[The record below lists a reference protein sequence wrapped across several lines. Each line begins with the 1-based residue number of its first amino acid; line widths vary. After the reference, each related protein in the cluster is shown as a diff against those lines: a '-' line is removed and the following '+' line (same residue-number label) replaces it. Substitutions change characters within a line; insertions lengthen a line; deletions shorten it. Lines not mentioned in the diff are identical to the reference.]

1 MVSDTLWFH
10 FDYLIHWIKVTTDKT
25 DYAHCENVEITIEYG
40 SYAMQTYD
48 VLLTAVIQ
56 DELNVPIGAAY
67 NWIQVG
73 GATWCQLK
81 NNTLTLEIHVPKF
94 AAAGIAKI
102 YVNALSNWAK
112 LGGTA
117 VAPQY
122 TPAPEINILASWA

>member
-1 MVSDTLWFH
+1 
-10 FDYLIHWIKVTTDKT
+10 
-25 DYAHCENVEITIEYG
+25 
-40 SYAMQTYD
+40 
-48 VLLTAVIQ
+48 
-56 DELNVPIGAAY
+56 
-67 NWIQVG
+67 VG

-122 TPAPEINILASWA
+122 TPAPEINILASWK